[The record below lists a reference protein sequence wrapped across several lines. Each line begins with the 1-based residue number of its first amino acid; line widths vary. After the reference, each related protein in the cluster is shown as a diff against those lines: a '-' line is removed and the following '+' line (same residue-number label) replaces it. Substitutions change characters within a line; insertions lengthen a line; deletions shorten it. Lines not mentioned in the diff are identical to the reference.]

1 VFEKELSFEIKAVDT
16 GLKLNIANNLLLQ
29 SATINSHR
37 FRPFNRTQ
45 RCFKSIG
52 DHEYD
57 EYTAS
62 SSGSGGSAEDDDS
75 DEQIAANF
83 KDDDI
88 INYKLVK
95 SAANLKITPQIKSI
109 SINTNYNSNNINNN
123 NNHNH
128 DSRKSS
134 VSYYG
139 TSLEAALVRVKLV
152 RDVLKR
158 KQNFK
163 FTKLTDLLTAT
174 DDKHEFRMDFLH
186 EKIKFKLEKYSN
198 SIIPFGLVQTD
209 MDEPES
215 ILIKSM
221 KSEEPNLADF
231 KLEKLYLQSEHAYH
245 YLVYMQTTYHDLIR
259 MKQLLLAPE
268 ITSRLYSINKCI
280 KKTTKCGLLSKFE
293 FNLADDFISIVEH
306 SCNMT
311 VELNEQSTTA
321 ATTPTDVFKLSKWLS
336 LNSALFKLTTKF
348 SSIYAN
354 DLCQIY
360 LLSKNRFLSES
371 LFHVEYELS
380 EPTASLIELNK
391 HTGIAKLLN
400 DYRSNLIINN
410 NDNNNKISIDATLY
424 FKNVKM
430 KPLNRSNN
438 KFTFNVELVDDSAS
452 YLELDNLI
460 SSSPF
465 HLRLI
470 KSEANSID
478 TVQIMFGPT
487 DLIQENETI
496 FKINL
501 VNKLSNVNFDLVY
514 CSVNNCPFYL
524 DKSYGSIISSMYF
537 F

>member
-1 VFEKELSFEIKAVDT
+1 
-16 GLKLNIANNLLLQ
+16 
-29 SATINSHR
+29 
-37 FRPFNRTQ
+37 
-45 RCFKSIG
+45 
-52 DHEYD
+52 
-57 EYTAS
+57 
-62 SSGSGGSAEDDDS
+62 
-75 DEQIAANF
+75 
-83 KDDDI
+83 
-88 INYKLVK
+88 
-95 SAANLKITPQIKSI
+95 
-109 SINTNYNSNNINNN
+109 
-123 NNHNH
+123 
-128 DSRKSS
+128 
-134 VSYYG
+134 
-139 TSLEAALVRVKLV
+139 
-152 RDVLKR
+152 
-158 KQNFK
+158 
-163 FTKLTDLLTAT
+163 
-174 DDKHEFRMDFLH
+174 
-186 EKIKFKLEKYSN
+186 
-198 SIIPFGLVQTD
+198 

-280 KKTTKCGLLSKFE
+280 KKTTKCVLLSKFE

-380 EPTASLIELNK
+380 EPTASPIELNK

-465 HLRLI
+465 HLKHI

-514 CSVNNCPFYL
+514 CLVNNCPFYL